1 MRSNAGFTLL
11 ELIVVLAIVALGYSA
26 VAVNF
31 SSGNDAMALK
41 AAARDLTSGLRYV
54 RSQAMLS
61 HETATLD
68 FNLSNN
74 SYSLTGQK
82 KNLHAPRKYRRNY
95 QHRQRGIARRRGKTA
110 LFSRRV
116 VNWRACYV
124 RKKIPRSRNQHQLA
138 DRSCHAHRI
147 NNTALRLLKC

>member
-11 ELIVVLAIVALGYSA
+11 ELIVVLGIVALGYAA

-61 HETATLD
+61 HEQATLD

-74 SYSLTGQK
+74 SYLLTGQD
-82 KNLHAPRKYRRNY
+82 
-95 QHRQRGIARRRGKTA
+95 
-110 LFSRRV
+110 
-116 VNWRACYV
+116 
-124 RKKIPRSRNQHQLA
+124 KIYTIPENI
-138 DRSCHAHRI
+138 DVTV
-147 NNTALRLLKC
+147 NTAKDELHDGVAQLRFFPDGSSIGGRITLEKNTHSQEININWLTGHVTLAE

>member
-82 KNLHAPRKYRRNY
+82 KIYMLPEN
-95 QHRQRGIARRRGKTA
+95 IDVT
-110 LFSRRV
+110 
-116 VNWRACYV
+116 
-124 RKKIPRSRNQHQLA
+124 I
-138 DRSCHAHRI
+138 
-147 NNTALRLLKC
+147 NTAKEELHDGVAKLRFFPDGSSIGGRVTLEKKSHVQEININWLTGHVTLTE

>member
-68 FNLSNN
+68 FNLSEN
-74 SYSLTGQK
+74 SYSLTGQD
-82 KNLHAPRKYRRNY
+82 
-95 QHRQRGIARRRGKTA
+95 
-110 LFSRRV
+110 
-116 VNWRACYV
+116 
-124 RKKIPRSRNQHQLA
+124 KIYTLPENI
-138 DRSCHAHRI
+138 DVTI
-147 NNTALRLLKC
+147 NTAKDELHDGVAQLRFFPDGSSIGGRITLEKKSHVQEININWLTGHVTLAE

>member
-61 HETATLD
+61 HESATLD

-82 KNLHAPRKYRRNY
+82 KIYTLPEN
-95 QHRQRGIARRRGKTA
+95 IDVT
-110 LFSRRV
+110 
-116 VNWRACYV
+116 
-124 RKKIPRSRNQHQLA
+124 I
-138 DRSCHAHRI
+138 
-147 NNTALRLLKC
+147 NTAKEELHDGVAKLRFFPDGSSIGGRVTLEKKSHVQEININWLTGHVTLTE

>member
-68 FNLSNN
+68 FNLSEN
-74 SYSLTGQK
+74 SYSLTGQE
-82 KNLHAPRKYRRNY
+82 
-95 QHRQRGIARRRGKTA
+95 
-110 LFSRRV
+110 
-116 VNWRACYV
+116 
-124 RKKIPRSRNQHQLA
+124 KIYTLPENI
-138 DRSCHAHRI
+138 DVTI
-147 NNTALRLLKC
+147 NTAKEELHDGVAKLRFFPDGSSIGGRVTLEKKSHVQEININWLTGHVTLTE

>member
-1 MRSNAGFTLL
+1 MHSNAGFTLL
-11 ELIVVLAIVALGYSA
+11 ELIVVLAIVALGYAA

-61 HETATLD
+61 HENATLD

-74 SYSLTGQK
+74 SYSLTGQD
-82 KNLHAPRKYRRNY
+82 
-95 QHRQRGIARRRGKTA
+95 
-110 LFSRRV
+110 
-116 VNWRACYV
+116 
-124 RKKIPRSRNQHQLA
+124 KIYTLPENI
-138 DRSCHAHRI
+138 DVTI
-147 NNTALRLLKC
+147 NTAKDELHDGVAQLRFFPDGSSIGGRITLEKKSHVQEININWLTGHVTLAE

>member
-61 HETATLD
+61 HESATLD

-74 SYSLTGQK
+74 SYSLTGQ

-110 LFSRRV
+110 LFPDGSSIGGRV
-116 VNWRACYV
+116 TLE
-124 RKKIPRSRNQHQLA
+124 KIPRSRNQHQLA

>member
-74 SYSLTGQK
+74 SYSLTGQD
-82 KNLHAPRKYRRNY
+82 
-95 QHRQRGIARRRGKTA
+95 
-110 LFSRRV
+110 
-116 VNWRACYV
+116 
-124 RKKIPRSRNQHQLA
+124 KIYTLPENI
-138 DRSCHAHRI
+138 DVTI
-147 NNTALRLLKC
+147 NTAKEELHDGVAKLRFFPDGSSIGGRIRLEKKSHVQEININWLTGHVTLTE

>member
-11 ELIVVLAIVALGYSA
+11 ELIVVLGIVALGYAA
-26 VAVNF
+26 VGVNF

-54 RSQAMLS
+54 RSQAMLA

-74 SYSLTGQK
+74 SYLLTGQDK
-82 KNLHAPRKYRRNY
+82 IYMLPENIDVTVSTAKDELHD
-95 QHRQRGIARRRGKTA
+95 GTA
-110 LFSRRV
+110 HLRFFPDGSSIGGRITLEIKAHV
-116 VNWRACYV
+116 QEININWLTGHV
-124 RKKIPRSRNQHQLA
+124 TLA
-138 DRSCHAHRI
+138 E
-147 NNTALRLLKC
+147 

>member
-74 SYSLTGQK
+74 SYSLTGQD
-82 KNLHAPRKYRRNY
+82 
-95 QHRQRGIARRRGKTA
+95 
-110 LFSRRV
+110 
-116 VNWRACYV
+116 
-124 RKKIPRSRNQHQLA
+124 KIYTLPENI
-138 DRSCHAHRI
+138 DVTI
-147 NNTALRLLKC
+147 NTAKDELHDGVAQLRFFPDGSSIGGRIRLEKKSHVQEININWLTGHVTLTE

>member
-1 MRSNAGFTLL
+1 MRSNAGFTLI

-74 SYSLTGQK
+74 SYSLTGQD
-82 KNLHAPRKYRRNY
+82 
-95 QHRQRGIARRRGKTA
+95 
-110 LFSRRV
+110 
-116 VNWRACYV
+116 
-124 RKKIPRSRNQHQLA
+124 KIYTLPENI
-138 DRSCHAHRI
+138 DVTI
-147 NNTALRLLKC
+147 NTAKDELHDGVAQLRFFPDGSSIGGRVTLEKKSHVQEININWLTGHVTLTE

>member
-1 MRSNAGFTLL
+1 MRSNAGFTLI

-82 KNLHAPRKYRRNY
+82 KIYMLPEN
-95 QHRQRGIARRRGKTA
+95 IDVT
-110 LFSRRV
+110 
-116 VNWRACYV
+116 
-124 RKKIPRSRNQHQLA
+124 I
-138 DRSCHAHRI
+138 
-147 NNTALRLLKC
+147 NTAKEELHDGVAKLRFFPDGSSIGGRVTLEKKSHVQEININWLTGHVTLTE

>member
-74 SYSLTGQK
+74 SYSLTGQD
-82 KNLHAPRKYRRNY
+82 
-95 QHRQRGIARRRGKTA
+95 
-110 LFSRRV
+110 
-116 VNWRACYV
+116 
-124 RKKIPRSRNQHQLA
+124 KIYTLPENI
-138 DRSCHAHRI
+138 DVTI
-147 NNTALRLLKC
+147 NTAKDELHDGVAQLRFFPDGSSIGGRVTLEKKSHVQEININWLTGHVTLTE

>member
-82 KNLHAPRKYRRNY
+82 KIYMLPEN
-95 QHRQRGIARRRGKTA
+95 IDVT
-110 LFSRRV
+110 
-116 VNWRACYV
+116 
-124 RKKIPRSRNQHQLA
+124 I
-138 DRSCHAHRI
+138 
-147 NNTALRLLKC
+147 NTAKEELHDGVAKLRFFPDGSSIGGRVTLEKKSHVQEININWLTGHVSLTE

>member
-68 FNLSNN
+68 FNLSDN
-74 SYSLTGQK
+74 SYSLTGQE
-82 KNLHAPRKYRRNY
+82 
-95 QHRQRGIARRRGKTA
+95 
-110 LFSRRV
+110 
-116 VNWRACYV
+116 
-124 RKKIPRSRNQHQLA
+124 KIYTLPENI
-138 DRSCHAHRI
+138 DVTI
-147 NNTALRLLKC
+147 NTAKDELHDGVAQLRFFPDGSSIGGRVTLEKKSHVQEININWLTGHVTLTE

>member
-61 HETATLD
+61 HASATLD

-74 SYSLTGQK
+74 SYSLTGQD
-82 KNLHAPRKYRRNY
+82 
-95 QHRQRGIARRRGKTA
+95 
-110 LFSRRV
+110 
-116 VNWRACYV
+116 
-124 RKKIPRSRNQHQLA
+124 KIYTLPENI
-138 DRSCHAHRI
+138 DVTI
-147 NNTALRLLKC
+147 NTAKDELHDGVAQLRFFPDGSSIGGRITLEKKSHVQEININWLTGHVTLAE

>member
-68 FNLSNN
+68 FNLSEN
-74 SYSLTGQK
+74 SYSLTGQE
-82 KNLHAPRKYRRNY
+82 
-95 QHRQRGIARRRGKTA
+95 
-110 LFSRRV
+110 
-116 VNWRACYV
+116 
-124 RKKIPRSRNQHQLA
+124 KIYTLPENI
-138 DRSCHAHRI
+138 DVTI
-147 NNTALRLLKC
+147 NTAKEELHDGVAKLRFFPDGSSIGGRVTLEKKSHVQEININWLTGHVTFTE

>member
-82 KNLHAPRKYRRNY
+82 KKFTCSP
-95 QHRQRGIARRRGKTA
+95 
-110 LFSRRV
+110 
-116 VNWRACYV
+116 
-124 RKKIPRSRNQHQLA
+124 KIS
-138 DRSCHAHRI
+138 
-147 NNTALRLLKC
+147 T